1 MIETIL
7 ILAGMFLTLSL
18 LAVGGGNSILP
29 ALQRESV
36 ETHPWMTGSQFL
48 DVFAITRATPGPS
61 MLICSVVGY
70 KAGLEYGVWFAI
82 LCSLV
87 ATACFFLPSFILT
100 HSVSRLYER
109 FLHTRWHEPIQQGF
123 EAVTLGL
130 LFAASFILAKSAD
143 HNAIGWVMT
152 ASSALLVAFTKV
164 NPLLIMVVAG
174 VLGGFGLVG

>member
-18 LAVGGGNSILP
+18 LAVGGGNSVLP
-29 ALQRESV
+29 ELQRSSV
-36 ETHPWMTGSQFL
+36 HTHPWMSAEQFL

-70 KAGLEYGVWFAI
+70 KAGLQYGVGFAVV
-82 LCSLV
+82 CSLV
-87 ATACFFLPSFILT
+87 ATTCFFLPSFILT

-109 FLHTRWHEPIQQGF
+109 FLKTRWHEPIQQGF

-130 LFAASFILAKSAD
+130 L
-143 HNAIGWVMT
+143 
-152 ASSALLVAFTKV
+152 
-164 NPLLIMVVAG
+164 
-174 VLGGFGLVG
+174 